1 MRSLFFAITFL
12 LIGTF
17 TFASNN
23 VKEEVFFEVQ
33 AIELYAQSHEK
44 QMNTTETKCYRE
56 AIDDF
61 GNVYFVR
68 VICPPIIIIED

>member
-1 MRSLFFAITFL
+1 MRNLFFAITFL

-33 AIELYAQSHEK
+33 AIELYSESDEK
-44 QMNTTETKCYRE
+44 QEITTRTKCCNWTTD
-56 AIDDF
+56 IL
-61 GNVYFVR
+61 GNRYCKEVECPD
-68 VICPPIIIIED
+68 VIISN